1 MKIAA
6 CQFAVS
12 GDIRRNAAK
21 IKNALDQARQQ
32 GVQLAVFPECCLT
45 GYPPRDIKSA
55 AQADFDLIRDM
66 CREFQSLADAS
77 GPAFVIGSIYRDQNG
92 NPVNR
97 AILFQPGQ
105 PVQYYDKRALWGWD
119 SENFVPGK
127 STGVFILNGI
137 RIGIRIC
144 FEVRFPE
151 YFRELYKEKTDLNL
165 ILFYDAADTDDR
177 DRYDMIKGHIRTR
190 AVENVCTTVSVN
202 TVYPYQTAPTAVF
215 GRSGQILAECSRN
228 TEGMIVYDFEKTE
241 DNFGE
246 LGRRTISDSLTG
258 R

>member
-97 AILFQPGQ
+97 AVLFQPGQ

-127 STGVFILNGI
+127 STGVFTLNGI

-165 ILFYDAADTDDR
+165 ILFYDAADTDDL

-190 AVENVCTTVSVN
+190 AVENVCTAVSVN